1 MFIAVSAWAWW
12 GGMVDILVLGESG
25 QVARALSRVLP
36 SDGSVFFVERVLADL
51 ARPETVRVLITRAR
65 PRVVINAAAY
75 TSVDKAESEPEVA
88 RAVNAVGAGAAAR
101 AAAAVD
107 AAFIHYSTD
116 YVFDGEAGRP
126 YTEDDATAPLGV
138 YGQTKL
144 EGEIAVA
151 EANARHV
158 ILRTSGVFGP
168 DGGNFVKTMLT
179 LASASDAV
187 DVVHDQGGRPT
198 FADDL
203 AWVGATVARRLMSGG
218 GTGLHGVFHAA
229 GSRDATWYD
238 FAQEIMIQSA
248 QRGGPSC
255 AVRAIAGADYRTAA
269 RRPRDSR
276 LDSGRLG
283 AVYGIQPGSWRDGL
297 AVTLD
302 RLLTEPRQTGVT

>member
-1 MFIAVSAWAWW
+1 MAVSVW
-12 GGMVDILVLGESG
+12 GWQLRMTDILVLGESG
-25 QVARALSRVLP
+25 QVAQALRRMLP
-36 SDGSVFFVERVLADL
+36 GDGSVAFAGRALADL
-51 ARPETVRVLITRAR
+51 TRPKTIEALLAIER

-75 TSVDKAESEPEVA
+75 TAVDRAESEPEIA
-88 RAVNAVGAGAAAR
+88 RLVNAIAPYAAAR
-101 AAAAVD
+101 AAAAID
-107 AAFIHYSTD
+107 AAFIQYSTD
-116 YVFDGEAGRP
+116 YVFDGEADRP
-126 YTEDDATAPLGV
+126 YTEDDPTAPLGV
-138 YGQTKL
+138 YGRTKL
-144 EGEIAVA
+144 EGEVAVS

-158 ILRTSGVFGP
+158 ILRTSGVFGA
-168 DGGNFVKTMLT
+168 DGANFVKTMLK
-179 LASASDAV
+179 LACERDAV
-187 DVVHDQGGRPT
+187 EVVHDQGGRPT

-218 GTGLHGVFHAA
+218 GTGFHGVFHAA
-229 GSRDATWYD
+229 GSRDANWYD

-248 QRGGPSC
+248 RRGGPSC

-276 LDSGRLG
+276 LDSGRLA